1 MNEVIFCKAVIK
13 EEAHVT
19 VLYQDNCKI
28 FMIAFLHF
36 REDFLFVV
44 NEKFLY

>member
-13 EEAHVT
+13 EEEHT
-19 VLYQDNCKI
+19 DLYQDNCKI
-28 FMIAFLHF
+28 FMLVFLHF